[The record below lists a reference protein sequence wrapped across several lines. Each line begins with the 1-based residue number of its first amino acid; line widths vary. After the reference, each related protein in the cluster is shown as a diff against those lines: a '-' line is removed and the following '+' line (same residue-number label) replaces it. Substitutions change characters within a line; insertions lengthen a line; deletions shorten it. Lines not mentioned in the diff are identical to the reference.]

1 MLAASPA
8 GPSCRADMCHA
19 DIFFPHP
26 IHSSLS
32 VCPLCW
38 VMRFQGTRQHAS
50 TGVAAAPILQN
61 STHHLPSQHRSS
73 EVIQTQVAVKL
84 QNAAR
89 NQSAS
94 LGEPT
99 VLSSYCSNY
108 DSFSLGPKFYLM
120 LYSPLHPKIGSRLRK

>member
-8 GPSCRADMCHA
+8 GPSCRADMCHG
-19 DIFFPHP
+19 DIFPHP
-26 IHSSLS
+26 IHSSVS
-32 VCPLCW
+32 ACHFCW
-38 VMRFQGTRQHAS
+38 VMHFQGTKQHAS

-61 STHHLPSQHRSS
+61 STHHLPSQHWSS
-73 EVIQTQVAVKL
+73 EVIQTHVAMKL

-94 LGEPT
+94 LGERT
-99 VLSSYCSNY
+99 VLSSCCSNY

-120 LYSPLHPKIGSRLRK
+120 PYSLLHPKIGSRLRK